1 MQVPAPA
8 PPERLD
14 RNRTPGGRSAGR
26 WRWLVGA
33 VDRLYVWASRTR
45 PIPASRG
52 ALMVSFHRHRG
63 PALDLPAGPSV
74 RPGDLVCEIHLWN
87 RRIVRREGSD
97 AQRVTWGVIRD
108 FRADLSALAGAM
120 QAGTLPQAPV
130 YAASALADA
139 APRFGFWVRPLPPG
153 LRRVALGAW
162 QHLVRRAFRPKA
174 LGTEHLRVAGES
186 WMSAP
191 ELFRRYGRPTRSG

>member
-8 PPERLD
+8 PRERLGPV
-14 RNRTPGGRSAGR
+14 PGGYPAGR
-26 WRWLVGA
+26 WRWIIGA
-33 VDRLYVWASRTR
+33 ADRLYVWASRTR

-63 PALDLPAGPSV
+63 PTLDLPGGPPV
-74 RPGDLVCEIHLWN
+74 RRGDLVCEIHLWN

-108 FRADLSALAGAM
+108 FRADLSALAAAM
-120 QAGTLPQAPV
+120 QAGTLPWAPV
-130 YAASALADA
+130 YAASALAEA

-162 QHLVRRAFRPKA
+162 QHLVRRAFRPGA
-174 LGTEHLRVAGES
+174 LSTEHPRVAAES

-191 ELFRRYGRPTRSG
+191 ELLRRYSRPGKG